1 MFEHMRNWIDQTG
14 RDKNE
19 IINRLGSDNVRNG
32 KNKRIGD
39 TSTDTGHVHAAGLPD
54 GGLQAVLAQHNV
66 HVVSQNTPFELTT
79 ARCQSPERG
88 PGPCGRQNG
97 KYSCE
102 GLDL

>member
-1 MFEHMRNWIDQTG
+1 MFEHMRNWIEQTG

-39 TSTDTGHVHAAGLPD
+39 NSADTGHVHAAGLPD

-66 HVVSQNTPFELTT
+66 HVVSCSLATT
-79 ARCQSPERG
+79 TDISLVPTF
-88 PGPCGRQNG
+88 
-97 KYSCE
+97 
-102 GLDL
+102 